1 MKKRVIALLCCLLLL
16 VTSLTIVGCSKKPE
30 EETSV
35 ATSYV
40 TMDINPSIELV
51 VDQNNKVISVSAANE
66 DGDVMLYGETGIVG
80 VDVSDA
86 SNKILDLA
94 VEYGFLTE
102 SNSGVSV
109 SVVSDKSENEETISN
124 KISASIE
131 TKSAAVSFDI
141 SFTTDDSFSIKR
153 QLNEYVEKYPELTG
167 GQLKLILKAQAC
179 DPSLKFDDAYN
190 MTTEELLAIVETK
203 KSEVEEYCN
212 TAYQKAVAAA
222 QESYSKALDIAKATA
237 LSTKCLSYVSLSNAT
252 TLTAELAK
260 YPLYI
265 ACDYALQDIIVAM
278 EYVDSY
284 EVTPVVVD
292 AIAEKLELTDVE
304 KNQMKN
310 DEGKYTIES
319 IENYLDKLIKNA
331 SADAKVELEA
341 KYADL
346 ITIMADAEVE
356 AKANNELI
364 KGETLTMINSYL
376 SQVSEYLTEINITIP
391 DKITLDD
398 LKDMQVKFAD
408 GAKASKENIYNSLSD
423 KQKEELDEY
432 MLELEAEYEDSKAQM
447 EQKISEAKA
456 AIEQEIAARKEAL
469 KAKEE

>member
-212 TAYQKAVAAA
+212 TAYQKAVATA
-222 QESYSKALDIAKATA
+222 QESYNKVLDVAKATA

-252 TLTAELAK
+252 VIAELAK

-292 AIAEKLELTDVE
+292 AIAEKLELTEDE

-310 DEGKYTIES
+310 DEGKYTIKS

-346 ITIMADAEVE
+346 ITIMTNAEVE

-364 KGETLTMINSYL
+364 KGEALNAINIAL

-456 AIEQEIAARKEAL
+456 TIEQEIAARKEAL

>member
-153 QLNEYVEKYPELTG
+153 QLNEFVEEYPELTG

-212 TAYQKAVAAA
+212 TAYQKAVATA
-222 QESYSKALDIAKATA
+222 QESYNKVLDVAKATA

-252 TLTAELAK
+252 VIAELAK

-310 DEGKYTIES
+310 DEGKYTIKS

-346 ITIMADAEVE
+346 ITIMTNAEVE

-364 KGETLTMINSYL
+364 KGEALNAINIAL

-456 AIEQEIAARKEAL
+456 TIEQEIAARKEAL

>member
-222 QESYSKALDIAKATA
+222 QESYNKVLDIAKATA
-237 LSTKCLSYVSLSNAT
+237 FSTKCLSYVPLSNT
-252 TLTAELAK
+252 KIRAELAK

-265 ACDYALQDIIVAM
+265 TCDYALQDIIVAM

-292 AIAEKLELTDVE
+292 SIAEKLELTDVE

-310 DEGKYTIES
+310 DEGKYTIKS
-319 IENYLDKLIKNA
+319 IENYIDKLIKNA

-364 KGETLTMINSYL
+364 KGEALNVINSYL

-398 LKDMQVKFAD
+398 LKNMQVKFAD
-408 GAKASKENIYNSLSD
+408 GAKVSKEKIYNSLSD

-456 AIEQEIAARKEAL
+456 TIEQEIAARKEAL